1 MIQDQASRTLIG
13 AGTERDGVY
22 HLAGA
27 VIPQINRVRTV
38 DARDLWHRR
47 MGHPSPKVLSF
58 LSDVGVFKNSI
69 STLEECC
76 DVCFRPKQT
85 RVSFS
90 ESSNKVDDFFS
101 LIHCDV

>member
-1 MIQDQASRTLIG
+1 MLGICGIG
-13 AGTERDGVY
+13 EW
-22 HLAGA
+22 
-27 VIPQINRVRTV
+27 VILLQKFY
-38 DARDLWHRR
+38 L
-47 MGHPSPKVLSF
+47 
-58 LSDVGVFKNSI
+58 FKNSI

-76 DVCFRPKQT
+76 DVCFRAKQT